1 MQLNSLPDITFAEK
15 DSKLVESE
23 IISTYESLAGRTLAP
38 GDPVRIFLLAL
49 ASIIIQQRALIDF
62 SAKQNLLA
70 YASGDYLDHIGA
82 LLGVERIAAKPAVTT
97 IRFSLSEQRQA
108 ATPIPANTRVRAESG
123 DIVFATIKYAEVP
136 AGALFIDVNAQC
148 QTPGEAGNG
157 FLPGQVKRL
166 IDPIPYVASAVNV
179 TETTGG
185 LDKESD
191 EPFRERIRLVPETFS
206 VAGPYKAYEYW
217 ALSAHQDISDVAV
230 YSPTPGQV
238 NICVLMK
245 NGGMPDDEVLAA
257 VDAICSADNKR
268 PLTDYVYVH
277 SPIQVLYSINLT
289 YYIKKSDAVMASS
302 ISAAVNNAV
311 QNFVIWQKSKLG
323 RDINP
328 SELNRVIINAG
339 AKRTVITQP
348 QFKALDPYQ
357 VAKETTININYG
369 GLEDD

>member
-148 QTPGEAGNG
+148 QTAGEAGNG
-157 FLPGQVKRL
+157 FLPGQIKRL
-166 IDPIPYVASAVNV
+166 MDPIPYVASAVNI

-185 LDKESD
+185 LDIESD
-191 EPFRERIRLVPETFS
+191 ESLRERIRLVPESFS
-206 VAGPYKAYEYW
+206 TAGPYRAYEYW
-217 ALSAHQDISDVAV
+217 ALTAHQDIADVAV

-238 NICVLMK
+238 NICPLLK
-245 NGGMPDDEVLAA
+245 GGQLPSQEILDA
-257 VDAICSADNKR
+257 VEAICSADNKR

-277 SPIQVLYSINLT
+277 APTVVNYSINFT
-289 YYIKKSDAVMASS
+289 YYIRKDDASL
-302 ISAAVNNAV
+302 ISNIQSAVEDATA
-311 QNFVIWQKSKLG
+311 QFKAWQKEKLG

-328 SELNRVIINAG
+328 SELTRRIINAG
-339 AKRTVITQP
+339 AKRVQITQP
-348 QFKALDPYQ
+348 IFVKLEQYQ
-357 VAKETTININYG
+357 VAKDITTNIIYG